1 MIKMV
6 NPTTF
11 KHIGSVPIAIGIN
24 PSLCVKL
31 FVLNGFNHLSLQHNL
46 PHRHRIILRINQM
59 HEIQAIASPR
69 A

>member
-1 MIKMV
+1 MV
-6 NPTTF
+6 KPTTF
-11 KHIGSVPIAIGIN
+11 KHIGSGLN

-46 PHRHRIILRINQM
+46 PHRHGIVLRINQM
-59 HEIQAIASPR
+59 HEIQAFASPR

>member
-6 NPTTF
+6 KPTTF
-11 KHIGSVPIAIGIN
+11 KHIGSGLN

-46 PHRHRIILRINQM
+46 PHRHRIVLRINQM
-59 HEIQAIASPR
+59 HKIQSVS
-69 A
+69 